1 MDKQLKKGI
10 NMKKILLI
18 CSVLLTMMACQEDY
32 DLNAG
37 FAVPTEL
44 NSPASIQLDVTSSV
58 PVQLSWSG
66 GGATDGGIVLY
77 EVLFDKADGDFSNPL
92 AKMKSDLG
100 AMPNLS
106 ITHAALNTIARN
118 AGIYPEETGTIK
130 WTVNASKGGV
140 VKRADKVGSITLTR
154 GEGIDNI
161 PSELYLYGSATEN
174 NGQGGLLFRCVEEGV
189 FQIYTKLSAGKISFK
204 SANEG
209 ETFGYYIDENAKL
222 REGDGE
228 ITVAA
233 SNEVVRLTVNFNTMG
248 MTTDQIGSS
257 VRCIWGASYDNI
269 AVLDYTGN
277 GKFVGEGDIRFLD
290 PTKPESNPP
299 SWLGWVEER
308 YYFIAQVNGSDKCW
322 GRHDD
327 VSAER
332 PVGGEPASFYA
343 LYEYAWSQWD
353 HLWKMKGSLDNTHA
367 TITIDTNADGLMIH
381 TFTNVT
387 PLN

>member
-1 MDKQLKKGI
+1 
-10 NMKKILLI
+10 MKKILLI
-18 CSVLLTMMACQEDY
+18 CSVLLTVIACQEDY
-32 DLNAG
+32 DLNAD
-37 FAVPTEL
+37 FTVPTEL

-58 PVQLSWSG
+58 PVVLSWSG
-66 GGATDGGIVLY
+66 GGAVDGGIVLY
-77 EVLFDKADGDFSNPL
+77 EVLFDKADGDFSAPL
-92 AKMKSDLG
+92 ATMKSDQG
-100 AMPNLS
+100 AMPTL
-106 ITHAALNTIARN
+106 TVTQAALNTIARN

-140 VKRADKVGSITLTR
+140 VKRADKEAGIALTR

-161 PSELYLYGSATEN
+161 PSELYLYGTATEN
-174 NGQGGLLFRCVEEGV
+174 AGQGALPFRCVEEGV

-204 SANEG
+204 SGTKADA
-209 ETFGYYIDENAKL
+209 FGYYIDESSKL
-222 REGDGE
+222 REGEGE
-228 ITVAA
+228 ITVGA
-233 SNEVVRLTVNFNTMG
+233 SSEVVRLTVNFNTMG
-248 MTTDQIGSS
+248 MTTDNIGSS
-257 VRCIWGASYDNI
+257 VRCIWGASFGDI
-269 AVLDYTGN
+269 AILNYAGN

-290 PTKPESNPP
+290 PSRPESNPP

-308 YYFIAQVNGSDKCW
+308 YYFIAQVNGGDMCW

-353 HLWKMKGSLDNTHA
+353 HLWKMKGDLDTKHA